1 LKCDRLLETGNCK
14 TEVSMMLSHE
24 VGSLPFESFLSGYDR
39 LAGCTLDPGPVARL
53 AAVARGYSL
62 DRELA
67 AGADPASSEQL
78 AARAARLTSTRSRRL
93 LADGL
98 ERLERTARGR
108 QRRWWAIDERSHVV
122 DNAEQI
128 GELAELLRADTPLY
142 APGIALVRELLGD
155 GNGPAYHGGAATLA
169 MRLREAR
176 AAMMP

>member
-1 LKCDRLLETGNCK
+1 
-14 TEVSMMLSHE
+14 MLSHE
-24 VGSLPFESFLSGYDR
+24 VVSLPSESFISRYDR
-39 LAGCTLDPGPVARL
+39 VAGCTLGPGAIARL
-53 AAVARGYSL
+53 AALARAHSL

-78 AARAARLTSTRSRRL
+78 AARAARLTSARNRRQ
-93 LADGL
+93 LAEGL
-98 ERLERTARGR
+98 ERLERTARGP
-108 QRRWWAIDERSHVV
+108 QRRWWAMADRAHVI

-128 GELAELLRADTPLY
+128 GDLVELLRADTPLY

-169 MRLREAR
+169 TRLREAR